1 MKSVEYKLLSG
12 DTQSRSINVVV
23 DANSTSATI
32 CWPYVIILGQEC
44 ASCVYP
50 DTNCQAI
57 PIAPNTSCVSG
68 NTISGNTM
76 WNGLEVFY
84 IISQRKAIC
93 PCDDEEKVYNVL
105 IEDKKWV
112 SPREIYCHHESKE
125 ITLHYEYYHIT
136 EQCDGTIKKEI
147 IKRDVPV
154 SAECECDEST
164 GTKDGQ
170 YEAEETFVK
179 REGDKDIEYRKI
191 PYQYQCIVDENIKC
205 KCKDL
210 EIALNKN

>member
-1 MKSVEYKLLSG
+1 MIDYKLLSG
-12 DTQSRSINVVV
+12 DTQERAINVVV
-23 DANSTSATI
+23 DAKSTSATI
-32 CWPYVIILGQEC
+32 CWPYTVTLEEYICSSCAYRDTSCQIIQ
-44 ASCVYP
+44 
-50 DTNCQAI
+50 I
-57 PIAPNTSCVSG
+57 IPNTDCESPKEIRGSL
-68 NTISGNTM
+68 I
-76 WNGLEVFY
+76 WNNLEVFY
-84 IISQRKAIC
+84 KITQNKAVC
-93 PCDDEEKVYNVL
+93 PCEEEAVITNEL
-105 IEDKKWV
+105 IQENTWV
-112 SPREIYCHHESKE
+112 SPREIYCHHESKK

-164 GTKDGQ
+164 GTRNGQ

-210 EIALNKN
+210 EITPK